1 MAPHVQLDLVPEAM
15 HVGSRGIDQE
25 IRLGP
30 DFRKERMFLGE
41 GIGQQKPLTREGVGP
56 ARFPEAAMKRRR
68 LRIEIKDFN
77 GEGWVGLAKQV

>member
-41 GIGQQKPLTREGVGP
+41 GIG
-56 ARFPEAAMKRRR
+56 
-68 LRIEIKDFN
+68 
-77 GEGWVGLAKQV
+77 